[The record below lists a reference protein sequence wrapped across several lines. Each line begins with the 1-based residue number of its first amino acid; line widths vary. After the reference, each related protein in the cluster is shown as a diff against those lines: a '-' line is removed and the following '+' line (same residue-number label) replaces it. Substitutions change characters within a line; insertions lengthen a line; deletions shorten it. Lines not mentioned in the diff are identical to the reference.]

1 MAMDLVMAS
10 IGENTR
16 YGLGKERPMNLSLW
30 LSALSSFSVS
40 IIFSHIHALSHI
52 NWACKRCLSFITK
65 QAVLYRRLL
74 KKH

>member
-30 LSALSSFSVS
+30 LSPLSSFSVS
-40 IIFSHIHALSHI
+40 IIFSLTHALSYI
-52 NWACKRCLSFITK
+52 N
-65 QAVLYRRLL
+65 
-74 KKH
+74 

>member
-30 LSALSSFSVS
+30 LSPLSSFSVS
-40 IIFSHIHALSHI
+40 MIFSLTHELSY
-52 NWACKRCLSFITK
+52 NK
-65 QAVLYRRLL
+65 
-74 KKH
+74 

>member
-16 YGLGKERPMNLSLW
+16 YGLGKEHPMNLSLW

-40 IIFSHIHALSHI
+40 IIFSHIHAFSHI
-52 NWACKRCLSFITK
+52 N
-65 QAVLYRRLL
+65 
-74 KKH
+74 